1 MPGSRLSFS
10 SRRQSREAIGRPAGF
25 KCRLFFPARK
35 STRTAGQQGF
45 TLIEMVITI
54 SLLMILLVMSIG
66 ALSYYFAG
74 RSVDVAS
81 REIVAQ
87 IREAQSL
94 AVASGNTYRIDFGTA
109 GSSTYQ
115 LQRRQ
120 GAEWIAVRDA
130 KSMPGGVSVSSTA
143 TSGFGGDLYLEL
155 YGKGDSES
163 GQVVI
168 DGRYGK
174 TGTVSV
180 TGETVN
186 VSSG

>member
-1 MPGSRLSFS
+1 MRRLRYFFSSPICIGESKGHPAGSGSRWLSSFRKT
-10 SRRQSREAIGRPAGF
+10 SRTTRQE
-25 KCRLFFPARK
+25 
-35 STRTAGQQGF
+35 GF
-45 TLIEMVITI
+45 TLMEMVITI

-81 REIVAQ
+81 REIIAQ

-94 AVASGNTYRIDFGTA
+94 AVATGNTYRIDFGA
-109 GSSTYQ
+109 PGSSTYQ

-120 GAEWIAVRDA
+120 GTEWIAVRDA
-130 KSMPGGVSVSSTA
+130 KSLPGGVSVSSTA
-143 TSGFGGDLYLEL
+143 TSDFGGDLYLEL

-174 TGTVSV
+174 TRTVSV

-186 VSSG
+186 VSSS